1 MFKRF
6 FDLITFGLFRINTEA
21 FDDAFNLD
29 VDECDHD
36 WEVKAYVPVI
46 GTFRFMPWEESHPL
60 KDSRFSIHTEKTDYA
75 PRKDEI
81 IHPLAGCIA
90 TCTKCRKSHVDPDM
104 SSNDIKA
111 AIWLEER
118 VKVSTK
124 EYDAYKETHLPYRG
138 KVLR

>member
-6 FDLITFGLFRINTEA
+6 FDLITFGIFRINTRA
-21 FDDAFNLD
+21 FEDAYDFDLD
-29 VDECDHD
+29 PCDHD

-46 GTFRFMPWEESHPL
+46 GTFRFMPWEKDHPL

-75 PRKDEI
+75 PRKEEI

-90 TCTKCRKSHVDPDM
+90 MCTKCRESYVDPDM
-104 SSNDIKA
+104 SSNDIEA
-111 AIWLEER
+111 AIWLEKR

-124 EYDAYKETHLPYRG
+124 QYDAFRETPKSYRS
-138 KVLR
+138 KVE